1 MRTLADVPAA
11 YNVGSAL
18 MILLFLISIVGL
30 YFFFRRK
37 AHLRRQK
44 FGIMDGADGSAE
56 ERVPL
61 GALHLEDG
69 MGSPRG
75 KRLRKGKGRARD
87 PDSPGL
93 AGGGGGRSTPP
104 LNGER
109 GHGHG
114 RGHSGGGHGGS
125 EGGSEFGSPAGT
137 VMFALGDEEEDE
149 AKGQGGGGGRR

>member
-1 MRTLADVPAA
+1 
-11 YNVGSAL
+11 

-44 FGIMDGADGSAE
+44 FGIMDAAAADGSAE

-93 AGGGGGRSTPP
+93 AGGGRYTPP
-104 LNGER
+104 MGGER
-109 GHGHG
+109 GHGHGHG
-114 RGHSGGGHGGS
+114 RGHSRGGSGPHGGS
-125 EGGSEFGSPAGT
+125 EAGSEFGSPAGT

-149 AKGQGGGGGRR
+149 AKGQRGGGGRR